1 MGKESNWVP
10 LRMNKNQSQ
19 VVSRKRS
26 PKETKK
32 SKSRGE
38 AGYLGGIYYSK
49 CCLLGEVQNVI
60 SSLLS
65 ALENP
70 IWVYFSS
77 FESLYLV
84 SDHFSWQSYARN
96 KKGDI
101 WPHLLQYLP
110 ETDRQQ
116 CFLCFVFFSLIHFI
130 IMENIFSQNKGTTE
144 S

>member
-1 MGKESNWVP
+1 
-10 LRMNKNQSQ
+10 MNKNQSA
-19 VVSRKRS
+19 VISRECS
-26 PKETKK
+26 PKETEKVK
-32 SKSRGE
+32 AEVRLVGLAAFISK
-38 AGYLGGIYYSK
+38 Y
-49 CCLLGEVQNVI
+49 CLFGEVQNVI

-77 FESLYLV
+77 SECLCLV

-110 ETDRQQ
+110 EPDREQ
-116 CFLCFVFFSLIHFI
+116 CFLCFAFFSLIHFT
-130 IMENIFSQNKGTTE
+130 IMENTFSQNTRITE
-144 S
+144 FQAKL